1 MSKQPPDDLF
11 SDTTM
16 SFGEHLEELRGV
28 LVKSALVLGV
38 CFLVGLYF
46 ANKVVMQIQEP
57 LKKALEEYAL
67 ETARLEGEATN
78 VPPEQLKQRL
88 ENRLLPDSVR
98 IDAQALIKDLQKAA
112 PDLFQ
117 QEMELPDELQTLEIQ
132 TWKTAETSVKTL
144 NAHEAFMIWMK
155 AGFIFGFIIASPWV
169 FYFIWSFVAAGL
181 YPHEKKYIHIY
192 LPFSLL
198 LFIAGSALAF
208 LFVFEPVLSFLFSFN
223 RAMEIDPD
231 PRISEWMSFVLFL
244 PLGFGLAFQLPLVM
258 LFIQR
263 LGMVSIETFIK
274 KWRIAVLIIFG
285 LSMFLTPADPISM
298 LMMAIPLCCLYVL
311 GILLCKWM
319 PRNRNPFAE
328 GYDP

>member
-38 CFLVGLYF
+38 CFLAGLF
-46 ANKVVMQIQEP
+46 LASKVVKQIQEP
-57 LKKALEEYAL
+57 LKKALAEYAL
-67 ETARLEGEATN
+67 ETARLEGEKTN
-78 VPPEQLKQRL
+78 VPPEQLKKRL
-88 ENRLLPDSVR
+88 ENRLIPDSVR
-98 IDAQALIKDLQKAA
+98 IDAQALFRDLQKAA
-112 PDLFQ
+112 PDVFKQ
-117 QEMELPDELQTLEIQ
+117 AVELPDELQTLEIQ

-155 AGFIFGFIIASPWV
+155 AGFISGFIIASPCI
-169 FYFIWSFVAAGL
+169 FYYIWSFVAAGL

-198 LFIAGSALAF
+198 LFIAGAALAF
-208 LFVFEPVLSFLFSFN
+208 LFVFEPVLTFLFSFN

-263 LGMVSIETFIK
+263 LGMVSIETFIS

>member
-1 MSKQPPDDLF
+1 M
-11 SDTTM
+11 
-16 SFGEHLEELRGV
+16 
-28 LVKSALVLGV
+28 
-38 CFLVGLYF
+38 
-46 ANKVVMQIQEP
+46 
-57 LKKALEEYAL
+57 
-67 ETARLEGEATN
+67 
-78 VPPEQLKQRL
+78 
-88 ENRLLPDSVR
+88 
-98 IDAQALIKDLQKAA
+98 
-112 PDLFQ
+112 
-117 QEMELPDELQTLEIQ
+117 
-132 TWKTAETSVKTL
+132 
-144 NAHEAFMIWMK
+144 
-155 AGFIFGFIIASPWV
+155 
-169 FYFIWSFVAAGL
+169 AAGL

-192 LPFSLL
+192 LPFSLA
-198 LFIAGSALAF
+198 LFIAGAALAF

-244 PLGFGLAFQLPLVM
+244 PLGFGLAFQLPLIM

-263 LGMVSIETFIK
+263 LGMVSIETFIS

-298 LMMAIPLCCLYVL
+298 RMMAIPLCCLYVL

>member
-1 MSKQPPDDLF
+1 MSQQPPDDLF

-28 LVKSALVLGV
+28 LVKSAMALGL
-38 CFLVGLYF
+38 CFLAGLYF
-46 ANKVVMQIQEP
+46 ADKVVMRIQDP

-67 ETARLEGEATN
+67 ETARLKGGTTG
-78 VPPEQLKQRL
+78 VPEEQLKKRL
-88 ENRLLPDSVR
+88 EDRLLPDSVR
-98 IDAQALIKDLQKAA
+98 IDGQALLKDLQKVV
-112 PDLFQ
+112 PNLFK
-117 QEMELPDELQTLEIQ
+117 EGVELPDELQTLEVR

-155 AGFIFGFIIASPWV
+155 AGFIFGFVIASPWI

-192 LPFSLL
+192 LPFSLA
-198 LFIAGSALAF
+198 LFIAGAALAF

-223 RAMEIDPD
+223 RMMEIDPD

-244 PLGFGLAFQLPLVM
+244 PLGFGMAFQLPLVM

-263 LGMVSIETFIK
+263 LGIVSIETFIS

-298 LMMAIPLCCLYVL
+298 LMMAIPLCCLYML

>member
-1 MSKQPPDDLF
+1 MSQQPPDDLF

-28 LVKSALVLGV
+28 LVKSAVALGI
-38 CFLVGLYF
+38 CFLIGLYF
-46 ANKVVMQIQEP
+46 ANKVVMQIQGP

-78 VPPEQLKQRL
+78 VPEEQLKKRL

-98 IDAQALIKDLQKAA
+98 IDPQALLSDLQKAA
-112 PDLFQ
+112 PDLFK
-117 QEMELPDELQTLEIQ
+117 QEIKLPDELQTLEVQ

-155 AGFIFGFIIASPWV
+155 AGFIFGFVLASPWI

-192 LPFSLL
+192 LPFSLA

-244 PLGFGLAFQLPLVM
+244 PLGFGLAFQLPLIM

-263 LGMVSIETFIK
+263 LGMVSLETFIS

>member
-28 LVKSALVLGV
+28 LVKAAVALGIGFMIGL
-38 CFLVGLYF
+38 FL
-46 ANKVVMQIQEP
+46 ANKVVIQIQRP
-57 LKKALEEYAL
+57 LKKALEDYAL
-67 ETARLEGEATN
+67 ETARLEGEESGLSE
-78 VPPEQLKQRL
+78 EQLEKRL
-88 ENRLLPDSVR
+88 ANQLLPDSIH
-98 IDAQALIKDLQKAA
+98 IDAQALWRDLKKAA
-112 PDLFQ
+112 PDAFKQ
-117 QEMELPDELQTLEIQ
+117 SGDLPDELQMLEIQ
-132 TWKTAETSVKTL
+132 TWKTVDASVKTL

-155 AGFIFGFIIASPWV
+155 AGFIFGFVLSSPVV
-169 FYFIWSFVAAGL
+169 FYYIWSFIAAGL

-198 LFIAGSALAF
+198 LFLAGSALAF

-223 RAMEIDPD
+223 RAMDIDPD

-244 PLGFGLAFQLPLVM
+244 PLGFGIAFQLPLVM
-258 LFIQR
+258 LFVHR
-263 LGMVSIETFIK
+263 LGLVSVGTFIS
-274 KWRIAVLIIFG
+274 KWRIAVLIIFV

-298 LMMAIPLCCLYVL
+298 LMMAIPLCGLYVL

-319 PRNRNPFAE
+319 PRNRSPFAE

>member
-1 MSKQPPDDLF
+1 MSQQPPDDLF
-11 SDTTM
+11 ADTTM

-28 LVKSALVLGV
+28 LVKSAVALGI
-38 CFLVGLYF
+38 CFLIGLYF
-46 ANKVVMQIQEP
+46 ANKVVMQIQGP

-78 VPPEQLKQRL
+78 VPEEQLKKRL

-98 IDAQALIKDLQKAA
+98 IDAQALLSDLQKAA
-112 PDLFQ
+112 PDLFK
-117 QEMELPDELQTLEIQ
+117 QEIKLPDELQTLEVQ

-155 AGFIFGFIIASPWV
+155 AGFIFGFVLASPWI
-169 FYFIWSFVAAGL
+169 FYFVWSFVAAGL

-192 LPFSLL
+192 LPFSLA
-198 LFIAGSALAF
+198 LFIAGAALAF

-244 PLGFGLAFQLPLVM
+244 PLGFGLAFQLPLIM

-263 LGMVSIETFIK
+263 LGMVSIETFIS

>member
-231 PRISEWMSFVLFL
+231 PRIS
-244 PLGFGLAFQLPLVM
+244 
-258 LFIQR
+258 
-263 LGMVSIETFIK
+263 
-274 KWRIAVLIIFG
+274 
-285 LSMFLTPADPISM
+285 
-298 LMMAIPLCCLYVL
+298 
-311 GILLCKWM
+311 
-319 PRNRNPFAE
+319 
-328 GYDP
+328 

>member
-1 MSKQPPDDLF
+1 MSQQPPDDLF

-28 LVKSALVLGV
+28 LVKSAVALGI
-38 CFLVGLYF
+38 CFLIGLYF
-46 ANKVVMQIQEP
+46 ANKVVMQIQGP
-57 LKKALEEYAL
+57 LKQALEEYAL

-78 VPPEQLKQRL
+78 VPEDLLKKRL
-88 ENRLLPDSVR
+88 EDRLLPDSVR
-98 IDAQALIKDLQKAA
+98 IDAQALLGDLQKAA
-112 PDLFQ
+112 PDLFK
-117 QEMELPDELQTLEIQ
+117 EEIKLPDELQTLEVQ

-155 AGFIFGFIIASPWV
+155 AGFIFGFVLASPWI
-169 FYFIWSFVAAGL
+169 FYFVWSFVAAGL

-192 LPFSLL
+192 LPFSLA
-198 LFIAGSALAF
+198 LFIAGAALAF

-244 PLGFGLAFQLPLVM
+244 PLGFGLAFQLPLIM

-263 LGMVSIETFIK
+263 LGMVSIETFVS

>member
-1 MSKQPPDDLF
+1 MSQQPPDDLF

-28 LVKSALVLGV
+28 LVKSAIALGI
-38 CFLVGLYF
+38 CFLIGLYF
-46 ANKVVMQIQEP
+46 ANKVVMQIQSP
-57 LKKALEEYAL
+57 LKQALEEYAL
-67 ETARLEGEATN
+67 ETARLEGEAGKI
-78 VPPEQLKQRL
+78 PKAQLKKQL
-88 ENRLLPDSVR
+88 EARLLPDSVQ
-98 IDAQALIKDLQKAA
+98 IDAQDLLRNLQEKA
-112 PDLFQ
+112 PDLFTQ
-117 QEMELPDELQTLEIQ
+117 KIKLPDELQTLKVR

-155 AGFIFGFIIASPWV
+155 AGFIFGFILASPWI

-192 LPFSLL
+192 LPFSLA
-198 LFIAGSALAF
+198 LFISGAALAF

-244 PLGFGLAFQLPLVM
+244 PLGFGLAFQLPLIM

-263 LGMVSIETFIK
+263 LGIVTIETFIS

>member
-1 MSKQPPDDLF
+1 MSQQPPDDLF

-28 LVKSALVLGV
+28 LVKSAVALGI
-38 CFLVGLYF
+38 CFLIGLYF
-46 ANKVVMQIQEP
+46 ANKVVMQIQGP
-57 LKKALEEYAL
+57 LKQALEEYAL

-78 VPPEQLKQRL
+78 VPEDQLKKRL
-88 ENRLLPDSVR
+88 EDRLLPDSVR
-98 IDAQALIKDLQKAA
+98 IDAQALLGDLQKAA
-112 PDLFQ
+112 PDLFK
-117 QEMELPDELQTLEIQ
+117 EEIKLPDELQTLEIQ

-155 AGFIFGFIIASPWV
+155 AGFIFGFVLASPWI
-169 FYFIWSFVAAGL
+169 FYFVWSFVAAGL

-192 LPFSLL
+192 LPFSLA

-244 PLGFGLAFQLPLVM
+244 PLGFGLAFQLPLIM

-263 LGMVSIETFIK
+263 LGMVSIETFIS

>member
-1 MSKQPPDDLF
+1 
-11 SDTTM
+11 
-16 SFGEHLEELRGV
+16 
-28 LVKSALVLGV
+28 
-38 CFLVGLYF
+38 
-46 ANKVVMQIQEP
+46 MQIQGP
-57 LKKALEEYAL
+57 LKQALEEYAL

-78 VPPEQLKQRL
+78 VPEDLLKKRL
-88 ENRLLPDSVR
+88 EDRLLPDSVR
-98 IDAQALIKDLQKAA
+98 IDAQALLGDLQKAA
-112 PDLFQ
+112 PDLFK
-117 QEMELPDELQTLEIQ
+117 EEIKLPDELQTLEIQ

-155 AGFIFGFIIASPWV
+155 AGFIFGFVLASPWI
-169 FYFIWSFVAAGL
+169 FYFVWSFVAAGL

-192 LPFSLL
+192 LPFSLA

-244 PLGFGLAFQLPLVM
+244 PLGFGLAFQLPLIM

-263 LGMVSIETFIK
+263 LGMVSIETFIS